1 MPILRR
7 LQDVFQRAKND
18 IANPYTPRN
27 GKFSV
32 AQQIGMLRD
41 PKMLSGERPVPG
53 TSEVE
58 KDAWKSSQLRRKQ
71 K

>member
-1 MPILRR
+1 MPILGRIR
-7 LQDVFQRAKND
+7 GAIQRAKKD
-18 IANPYTPRN
+18 IEDPYTPRN

-58 KDAWKSSQLRRKQ
+58 RDAWKSHQLRRK
-71 K
+71 